1 MAYLTSQE
9 ALQLAADFALKAEYM
24 RNDDAA
30 DSRVKA
36 DLYETASRVATMRA
50 QMSAKDE
57 KVRPLLGINHRRAT
71 FVVA

>member
-1 MAYLTSQE
+1 MTYLTSQE

-50 QMSAKDE
+50 QMSAKGE
-57 KVRPLLGINHRRAT
+57 QARPLLGINHRRAT
-71 FVVA
+71 LVVA